1 MDTQRLPATVLLAGV
16 VCLAAAPAVAQE
28 KVDRRGTAITNA
40 GARAANDGPLPSY
53 EPALHDL
60 VFKPPD
66 ARPEQLKVAVKTE
79 RFRSPGGG
87 WCVPVVLSVD
97 AAGLT
102 PIPVEVGEPGG
113 GADFRVDA
121 MALIT
126 NAEGSIVA
134 KLTRSARFRATRDQ
148 LVAFRSEHL
157 PLTCV
162 SPSQCLA
169 PGRYTLT
176 VGVHDPTS
184 KRASVISRSFTL
196 PELPPSSAP
205 VASSLVLARTAEPS
219 GERDPFEIGTVRVVS
234 NATGR
239 FGKARGDR
247 LITYFKLYGPPS
259 VAYNTRVKFY
269 LGERLVVMT
278 PMSQV
283 AIGLDGETSAAPVV
297 DLDVF
302 EPGAYRAVL
311 HVFAPGSA
319 TPVATATTPFF
330 VDP

>member
-1 MDTQRLPATVLLAGV
+1 MDTQRFPATVLLAGV
-16 VCLAAAPAVAQE
+16 VCLATAPAGAQE
-28 KVDRRGTAITNA
+28 KVDRRGTTITNA
-40 GARAANDGPLPSY
+40 VADVARDGPLPAY
-53 EPALHDL
+53 EPALLDL
-60 VFKPPD
+60 VFAPAS
-66 ARPEQLKVAVKTE
+66 ARPEQLKVALKTE
-79 RFRSPGGG
+79 RFRSQGGG

-121 MALIT
+121 LALIT
-126 NAEGSIVA
+126 NAEGQIVA
-134 KLTRSARFRATRDQ
+134 KMTRSARFRATRDQ
-148 LVAFRSEHL
+148 LLAFRAEQL

-162 SPSQCLA
+162 SPSQCLS

-196 PELPPSSAP
+196 PDLPPPSAP
-205 VASSLVLARTAEPS
+205 VPSSLVLSRAAEPAA
-219 GERDPFEIGTVRVVS
+219 EHDPFEIGSVRVVS

-247 LITYFKLYGPPS
+247 LITYFKLYGPAS
-259 VAYNTRVKFY
+259 VAYNARVKFY
-269 LGERLVVMT
+269 LGDRLVVMT
-278 PMSQV
+278 PMTQIT
-283 AIGLDGETSAAPVV
+283 IGLNGETSAAPIVGL
-297 DLDVF
+297 DLF

>member
-1 MDTQRLPATVLLAGV
+1 MDTQRFPATVLLAGV
-16 VCLAAAPAVAQE
+16 VCLATAPARAQE
-28 KVDRRGTAITNA
+28 RVDHRGTAPTPA
-40 GARAANDGPLPSY
+40 GAFSGRAGPGPANA
-53 EPALHDL
+53 PALLDL
-60 VFKPPD
+60 VFAPAGP
-66 ARPEQLKVAVKTE
+66 RPEQLKVALKTE
-79 RFRSPGGG
+79 RFRASGGG

-102 PIPVEVGEPGG
+102 PIPVEVGTPGG

-121 MALIT
+121 LALIT
-126 NAEGSIVA
+126 NAEGQIVS
-134 KLTRSARFRATRDQ
+134 KMTRTARFRATRDQ
-148 LVAFRSEHL
+148 LVAFRAERL

-162 SPSQCLA
+162 APTQCLP

-184 KRASVISRSFTL
+184 KRASVVTRTFTL
-196 PELPPSSAP
+196 PDLPPPSAP
-205 VASSLVLARTAEPS
+205 VPSSLVLARAAEPAS
-219 GERDPFEIGTVRVVS
+219 EHDPFEIGSVRVVS

-239 FGKARGDR
+239 FAKARGDQ

-278 PMSQV
+278 PLTQV
-283 AIGLDGETSAAPVV
+283 AIGPNGETSAAPVV
-297 DLDVF
+297 GLDHF

-319 TPVATATTPFF
+319 TPVATTTTPFV